1 MFLRMMTKFLFRSLG
16 SELTEPS
23 QTSNEIE
30 VISQR
35 IDEQNNTKMTQ
46 IEEQLN
52 WKIEEILKEIWTN
65 KNNNLTTGKKDTQ
78 SNRPGPFAKKTN
90 FSGENTH
97 RVLKV
102 TEIRIFTS
110 SLQNWINWILVL
122 QQNID

>member
-16 SELTEPS
+16 SELTESS

-52 WKIEEILKEIWTN
+52 WKIEEILKEI
-65 KNNNLTTGKKDTQ
+65 
-78 SNRPGPFAKKTN
+78 
-90 FSGENTH
+90 
-97 RVLKV
+97 
-102 TEIRIFTS
+102 
-110 SLQNWINWILVL
+110 
-122 QQNID
+122 